1 MLHSLIIEL
10 HFLVFALCL
19 LMGCYI
25 FFRKF
30 IEIDRFA
37 LRAAIC
43 LGFVSNLLSLPP
55 PPPPADINPTC
66 YKPRL
71 DLENALLLSANQ
83 IQ

>member
-1 MLHSLIIEL
+1 MLHSLITEL
-10 HFLVFALCL
+10 YFLVFALCL
-19 LMGCYI
+19 LRAVHSPL

-37 LRAAIC
+37 LRAAILY
-43 LGFVSNLLSLPP
+43 LGFVSNLLSFLPP
-55 PPPPADINPTC
+55 PDINPTC

-71 DLENALLLSANQ
+71 DLENASLLSANQ